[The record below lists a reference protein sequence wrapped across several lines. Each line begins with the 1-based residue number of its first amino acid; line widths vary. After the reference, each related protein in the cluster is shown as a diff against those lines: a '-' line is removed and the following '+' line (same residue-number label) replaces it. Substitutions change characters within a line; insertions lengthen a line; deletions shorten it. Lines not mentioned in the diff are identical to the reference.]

1 MKKKNT
7 FTYLLIGLGLCF
19 SSLGSGLRADTPEN
33 YTNNRYP
40 LVRKPFMEL
49 PLGSIKAKGWLQEM
63 LGKPRLNNSST
74 TEAKAPKK
82 AGRQI
87 QGLPVAAC
95 FGQTTIASRS

>member
-40 LVRKPFMEL
+40 LVRKPL
-49 PLGSIKAKGWLQEM
+49 
-63 LGKPRLNNSST
+63 RNYH
-74 TEAKAPKK
+74 
-82 AGRQI
+82 
-87 QGLPVAAC
+87 
-95 FGQTTIASRS
+95 

>member
-63 LGKPRLNNSST
+63 LVRQTVSVSD
-74 TEAKAPKK
+74 
-82 AGRQI
+82 GRTQW
-87 QGLPVAAC
+87 LA
-95 FGQTTIASRS
+95 RRRR

>member
-40 LVRKPFMEL
+40 LVRKPLMEL
-49 PLGSIKAKGWLQEM
+49 PLGSIKAEKRGN
-63 LGKPRLNNSST
+63 RAN
-74 TEAKAPKK
+74 
-82 AGRQI
+82 
-87 QGLPVAAC
+87 
-95 FGQTTIASRS
+95 GQTVSAGDGRTQRLARRRR

>member
-49 PLGSIKAKGWLQEM
+49 PLGSIKAKGWLQAE
-63 LGKPRLNNSST
+63 KRSNRTN
-74 TEAKAPKK
+74 
-82 AGRQI
+82 
-87 QGLPVAAC
+87 
-95 FGQTTIASRS
+95 GQTVSVSDGRAQRLARRRR

>member
-49 PLGSIKAKGWLQEM
+49 PLGSIKAKDGC
-63 LGKPRLNNSST
+63 
-74 TEAKAPKK
+74 KK
-82 AGRQI
+82 CWSGRKT
-87 QGLPVAAC
+87 GLPDKWTNC
-95 FGQTTIASRS
+95 IR

>member
-40 LVRKPFMEL
+40 LVRKPLMEL
-49 PLGSIKAKGWLQEM
+49 PLGKRMVAGNVGKAEKRGN
-63 LGKPRLNNSST
+63 RAN
-74 TEAKAPKK
+74 
-82 AGRQI
+82 
-87 QGLPVAAC
+87 
-95 FGQTTIASRS
+95 GQTVSAGDGRTQRLARRRR

>member
-63 LGKPRLNNSST
+63 LVRQKNGTTGQMDNLFPLVMGDLN
-74 TEAKAPKK
+74 
-82 AGRQI
+82 GWL
-87 QGLPVAAC
+87 GC
-95 FGQTTIASRS
+95 YCD

>member
-40 LVRKPFMEL
+40 LVRKPFMNCHWAVSKL
-49 PLGSIKAKGWLQEM
+49 KDGCRKCWSDRKTGQP
-63 LGKPRLNNSST
+63 GKWTNCIR
-74 TEAKAPKK
+74 
-82 AGRQI
+82 
-87 QGLPVAAC
+87 
-95 FGQTTIASRS
+95 